1 MIIFFH
7 LFSLKLLFMINITH
21 LFVYIFF
28 YINITN
34 IIKEKYRGTHMNDI
48 KVIVMDVDGTLTNSK
63 KIITN

>member
-1 MIIFFH
+1 
-7 LFSLKLLFMINITH
+7 MINITH

-34 IIKEKYRGTHMNDI
+34 IIKEKIRGTYMNDI

-63 KIITN
+63 KIITKRLKKL

>member
-1 MIIFFH
+1 
-7 LFSLKLLFMINITH
+7 MINITH

-34 IIKEKYRGTHMNDI
+34 IIKEKNRGTYMNDI

-63 KIITN
+63 KLKKL